1 MPTEDTM
8 MAALRFRELPA
19 MVPGKLDVFT
29 ADPRQ
34 IVVMPD
40 YNSRDMSSPDTLAHV
55 DWIADEIEAR
65 GFIPEMPLT
74 VRRQGDQII
83 LVRGHC
89 RLAACMK
96 LIARGVEIV
105 GVPVMQITAGMS
117 DVDLVFDQQ
126 ISNGGL
132 PLDEFAKGRLCLK
145 ARRLGISDDEIARR
159 MHWKNVT
166 SVQQHIKMVELVPEP
181 VKQQVAQGDIS
192 ATEAL
197 KLVKSLPA
205 GTDPVEAAKIIA
217 ANKEENKR
225 LGIGK
230 RNDHKVTPKT
240 LQRDRPKAEP
250 KSRADIDA
258 TRGQSLAE
266 VQERIAEITGAP
278 VQCQVSGKIIA
289 DGFVGTAAL
298 ASQRQISA
306 VEQILI
312 GFVNADVQSLAL
324 EYARR
329 CRELEETK
337 ADAGGTMQG
346 QEELCLAADL
356 IGALRFPEDWTGRA
370 IVALKQVA

>member
-1 MPTEDTM
+1 MPTEDTI

-34 IVVMPD
+34 IVVIPD

-55 DWIADEIEAR
+55 AWIADEIEAR

-132 PLDEFAKGRLCLK
+132 PLDEFAKGRVCLK

-166 SVQQHIKMVELVPEP
+166 SVQQHIKMVEIVPEP

-250 KSRADIDA
+250 KPRAEIA
-258 TRGQSLAE
+258 RTSGQSLAE
-266 VQERIAEITGAP
+266 VQERIEQITGAP
-278 VQCQVSGKIIA
+278 VQCQVSGNMS
-289 DGFVGTAAL
+289 DGVVGPGLLT
-298 ASQRQISA
+298 SQRQISA

-312 GFVNADVQSLAL
+312 GFVNVDAQSLAL

-337 ADAGGTMQG
+337 ADAGGAMHG